1 MPPPSSEEKPK
12 CKNIIIIILGILGIL
27 GILFIIA
34 ALVNSYYKIHILE
47 SEIDKLDYDKIYKD
61 KTLYEYINQ
70 NKEDILNIN
79 THLKTTDLN
88 INELNTHLK
97 TTDLNIDKLD
107 TVIKSYINTSLQN
120 SNKINSTENPS
131 SLTEINNNLNSYI
144 TLNDEKLDKYILE
157 TNAKIDEITETN
169 HTLMDSINNI
179 NSKLT

>member
-27 GILFIIA
+27 GILCIIA
-34 ALVNSYYKIHILE
+34 AFVISYYKIHILE

-70 NKEDILNIN
+70 NKVDILNIN
-79 THLKTTDLN
+79 TNLK
-88 INELNTHLK
+88 K
-97 TTDLNIDKLD
+97 TDLNIDKLD

-120 SNKINSTENPS
+120 SNKTISAETPS

-157 TNAKIDEITETN
+157 TNAKIDELTETN

>member
-12 CKNIIIIILGILGIL
+12 CKNISKIILGIIILGILGI
-27 GILFIIA
+27 IA
-34 ALVNSYYKIHILE
+34 ALVRSYYKIHILKY
-47 SEIDKLDYDKIYKD
+47 EIDKLDYDKIYKD

-70 NKEDILNIN
+70 NKVDILNI
-79 THLKTTDLN
+79 
-88 INELNTHLK
+88 NTHLK

-120 SNKINSTENPS
+120 SNKINSAEKPS

-157 TNAKIDEITETN
+157 TNAKIDELTETN

>member
-12 CKNIIIIILGILGIL
+12 CKNISIIILGTIILGI
-27 GILFIIA
+27 ITAFVI
-34 ALVNSYYKIHILE
+34 SYYKIYILE

-70 NKEDILNIN
+70 NKVDILNI
-79 THLKTTDLN
+79 
-88 INELNTHLK
+88 NTHLK

-120 SNKINSTENPS
+120 SNKTISAENPS

-157 TNAKIDEITETN
+157 TNAKIDELTETN

>member
-12 CKNIIIIILGILGIL
+12 CKNISIIILGIIILGILCIIG
-27 GILFIIA
+27 IIA
-34 ALVNSYYKIHILE
+34 ALVNYYYKIHILE

-70 NKEDILNIN
+70 NKVDILNI
-79 THLKTTDLN
+79 
-88 INELNTHLK
+88 NTHLK

-120 SNKINSTENPS
+120 SNKTISAEKPS

-157 TNAKIDEITETN
+157 TNAKIDELTETN
-169 HTLMDSINNI
+169 YTLIDSINNI